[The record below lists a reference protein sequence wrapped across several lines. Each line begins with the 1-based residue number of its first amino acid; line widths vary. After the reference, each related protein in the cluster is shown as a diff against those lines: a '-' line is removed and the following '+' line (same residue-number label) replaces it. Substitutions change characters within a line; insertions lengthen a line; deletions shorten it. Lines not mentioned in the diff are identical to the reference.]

1 MVPGSFAETLGQIT
15 RDLDLREL
23 MDMSVQEITA
33 KDYHAMNVVTAYVL
47 SRLAASQSMGLIGAG
62 FKNPKAAVTMM
73 TKRFPALPR
82 GLDDIGSPLPSLPY
96 ITPQTL
102 AYALSLVLLAVC
114 YSSTDIMTKGKAAL
128 QYEKLVDDFTKDGS
142 TLDEWSDAL
151 GITIRSYLFN
161 VTSAEVEPARRP
173 SESAAQDAAS
183 AADAVAAGSGDDDN
197 DAKAGDEG
205 DDVGGDGIEEDSAK
219 NGDDTGDGAAAAG
232 SQIPTP
238 QASPGT
244 KKGKTKASGGKK
256 KK

>member
-1 MVPGSFAETLGQIT
+1 MGQLT
-15 RDLDLREL
+15 HDFDLRDLLRY
-23 MDMSVQEITA
+23 TA
-33 KDYHAMNVVTAYVL
+33 ASIAPKRLETYNVFAVYIL
-47 SRLAASQSMGLIGAG
+47 SHLAASQSMGLIGAG

-73 TKRFPALPR
+73 SKRFPALSR
-82 GLDDIGSPLPSLPY
+82 DLDDIGAPLPRLPY
-96 ITPQTL
+96 VTPQTL
-102 AYALSLVLLAVC
+102 AYALSLVLSAVC

-205 DDVGGDGIEEDSAK
+205 DDVGGCDIEEDSDK
-219 NGDDTGDGAAAAG
+219 QGDDTDAGVGAAAAG
-232 SQIPTP
+232 SQMQTP
-238 QASPGT
+238 QPSPGP
-244 KKGKTKASGGKK
+244 KNVKGPKSKPAGVKK

>member
-1 MVPGSFAETLGQIT
+1 MMGQLT
-15 RDLDLREL
+15 HDFDLRDLLRYSAAIIAPKRL
-23 MDMSVQEITA
+23 VT
-33 KDYHAMNVVTAYVL
+33 YNVFAVYIL
-47 SRLAASQSMGLIGAG
+47 SHLAASQSMGLIGAG

-73 TKRFPALPR
+73 SKRFPALPR
-82 GLDDIGSPLPSLPY
+82 GLDDIGSPLPRLPY
-96 ITPQTL
+96 VTPQTL
-102 AYALSLVLLAVC
+102 AYALSLVLSAVC

-197 DAKAGDEG
+197 DAKAGGEG
-205 DDVGGDGIEEDSAK
+205 DDVGCDGLEEDSDK

-244 KKGKTKASGGKK
+244 KKGKTKATGGKK